1 MWRRVER
8 VDECCVDLLRNTEY
22 TLSRREGSRTKNR
35 EAALASECTKKDSA
49 LPKSE
54 LIYLLGTLVI
64 CNINK
69 LQTTYFRSPFC
80 ESTLHVISIDDLLL
94 FSPSYFPRV
103 YKPPALRSLRP
114 GASLSPSTTFER
126 SSSCPL
132 YSAKKHTRLLF
143 S

>member
-1 MWRRVER
+1 MKSVVLISSATRNIPCLVARGAERRTAKLPSPPNVR
-8 VDECCVDLLRNTEY
+8 
-22 TLSRREGSRTKNR
+22 
-35 EAALASECTKKDSA
+35 KKTVHFPSQ
-49 LPKSE
+49 

-69 LQTTYFRSPFC
+69 MQTTYFRSPFC

-94 FSPSYFPRV
+94 FSPSHFPRV